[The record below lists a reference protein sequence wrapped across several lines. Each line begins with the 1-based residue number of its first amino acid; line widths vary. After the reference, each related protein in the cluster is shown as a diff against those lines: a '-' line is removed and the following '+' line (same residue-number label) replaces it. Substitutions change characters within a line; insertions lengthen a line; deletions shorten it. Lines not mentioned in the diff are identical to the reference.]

1 MNLPTKLTVSRIVI
15 VVVMLLGLFTCDIL
29 YMAGI
34 LVMPMVGTINLAYFI
49 SFFLFVIASLTDMLD
64 GKIARKYNLVT
75 DMGKFLDP
83 VADKLL
89 VNLTLIYLALPHF
102 GTNNAFIPLSCVI
115 IMIGRD
121 LIIDAFRLVA
131 STKGSVVAANIF
143 GKLKTVFQMVAIP
156 MVLLNSWP
164 FAYFDADWNN
174 YLRICNIA
182 IYIAT
187 AMSLI
192 SLIIYLKQNWHILLE
207 KKENDLN
214 LCYNK

>member
-1 MNLPTKLTVSRIVI
+1 MNLPTKLTLSRIVI
-15 VVVMLLGLFTCDIL
+15 VVIMLAGLFTCDIL
-29 YMAGI
+29 HMAGV
-34 LVMPMVGTINLAYFI
+34 LTMPMIGPINLAYFI
-49 SFFLFVIASLTDMLD
+49 SFFLFIIASITDLLD

-89 VNLTLIYLALPHF
+89 VNLTLIYLAVPHF
-102 GTNNAFIPLSCVI
+102 GTNNAVIPLSCVI

-121 LIIDAFRLVA
+121 LIIDAFRLAAA
-131 STKGSVVAANIF
+131 SKGSILAANIF
-143 GKLKTVFQMVAIP
+143 GKLKTVFQMIAIP

-207 KKENDLN
+207 KKEND
-214 LCYNK
+214 

>member
-34 LVMPMVGTINLAYFI
+34 LTMPMIGPINLAYFI

-83 VADKLL
+83 VADKHL

-102 GTNNAFIPLSCVI
+102 GTNNAVIPVSCVI

-207 KKENDLN
+207 KKEND
-214 LCYNK
+214 

>member
-34 LVMPMVGTINLAYFI
+34 LTMPMIGPINLAYFI

-102 GTNNAFIPLSCVI
+102 GTNNAVIPVSCVI

-207 KKENDLN
+207 KKEND
-214 LCYNK
+214 

>member
-34 LVMPMVGTINLAYFI
+34 LVMPMVGPINLAYFI

-102 GTNNAFIPLSCVI
+102 GTNNAVIPVSCVI

-143 GKLKTVFQMVAIP
+143 GKLKTVFQMIAIP

-207 KKENDLN
+207 KKEND
-214 LCYNK
+214 

>member
-1 MNLPTKLTVSRIVI
+1 MNLPTKLTLSRIVI
-15 VVVMLLGLFTCDIL
+15 VVVMLVGLFTCDIL
-29 YMAGI
+29 CGAGI
-34 LVMPMVGTINLAYFI
+34 MTMPTIGPINVAYLVSFI
-49 SFFLFVIASLTDMLD
+49 LFIIASITDALD

-102 GTNNAFIPLSCVI
+102 NLANQATIPLFCVI

-121 LIIDAFRLVA
+121 LIIDAFRLAAA
-131 STKGSVVAANIF
+131 SKGSILAANIF
-143 GKLKTVFQMVAIP
+143 GKLKTVFQMIAIP

-164 FAYFDADWNN
+164 FAYFDAGWST

-182 IYIAT
+182 VYLAT
-187 AMSLI
+187 AMSLL
-192 SLIIYLKQNWHILLE
+192 SLIIYLKQNWHILTEE
-207 KKENDLN
+207 KQK
-214 LCYNK
+214 

>member
-34 LVMPMVGTINLAYFI
+34 LVMPMLGPINLAYFI

-102 GTNNAFIPLSCVI
+102 GTNNAVIPLSCVI

-207 KKENDLN
+207 KKEND
-214 LCYNK
+214 

>member
-1 MNLPTKLTVSRIVI
+1 MNLPTKLTLSRIVI
-15 VVVMLLGLFTCDIL
+15 VVVMLIGLFTCDIL
-29 YMAGI
+29 YKAGV
-34 LVMPMVGTINLAYFI
+34 LTMPTLGPVNVAYLICFVLFI
-49 SFFLFVIASLTDMLD
+49 IASITDALD

-102 GTNNAFIPLSCVI
+102 ELANQATIPLFCVI

-121 LIIDAFRLVA
+121 LIIDAFRLAAA
-131 STKGSVVAANIF
+131 SKGSILAANIF
-143 GKLKTVFQMVAIP
+143 GKLKTVFQMIAIP

-164 FAYFDADWNN
+164 FAYFDGGWDN

-182 IYIAT
+182 VYLAT
-187 AMSLI
+187 AMSLL
-192 SLIIYLKQNWHILLE
+192 SLIIYLKQNWHILTEE
-207 KKENDLN
+207 KQK
-214 LCYNK
+214 

>member
-34 LVMPMVGTINLAYFI
+34 LVMPMIGPINLAYFI

-102 GTNNAFIPLSCVI
+102 GTDNAVIPVSCVI

-207 KKENDLN
+207 KKEND
-214 LCYNK
+214 

>member
-34 LVMPMVGTINLAYFI
+34 LVMPMIGPINLAYFI

-102 GTNNAFIPLSCVI
+102 GTNNAVIPASCVI

-207 KKENDLN
+207 KKEND
-214 LCYNK
+214 

>member
-34 LVMPMVGTINLAYFI
+34 LLTMPMIGPINLAYFI

-102 GTNNAFIPLSCVI
+102 GTNNAVIPLSCVI

-164 FAYFDADWNN
+164 FAYFDANWNN

-207 KKENDLN
+207 KKEND
-214 LCYNK
+214 

>member
-34 LVMPMVGTINLAYFI
+34 LVMPMIGPINLAYFI

-207 KKENDLN
+207 KKEND
-214 LCYNK
+214 

>member
-34 LVMPMVGTINLAYFI
+34 LTMPMIGPINLAYFI

-89 VNLTLIYLALPHF
+89 VNLTLIYLAFPRHF
-102 GTNNAFIPLSCVI
+102 GINDAAYIPLFCVI

-207 KKENDLN
+207 KKEND
-214 LCYNK
+214 

>member
-1 MNLPTKLTVSRIVI
+1 MNLPTKLTLSRIVI
-15 VVVMLLGLFTCDIL
+15 VVVMLVGLFTCDIL
-29 YMAGI
+29 YVAGV
-34 LVMPMVGTINLAYFI
+34 LTMPMIGPINLAYFI
-49 SFFLFVIASLTDMLD
+49 SFFLFIIASLTDMLD

-89 VNLTLIYLALPHF
+89 VNLTLIYLAIPHF
-102 GTNNAFIPLSCVI
+102 GTDNAVIPLSCVI

-121 LIIDAFRLVA
+121 LIIDAFRMVA
-131 STKGSVVAANIF
+131 SSKGSVVAANIF

-164 FAYFDADWNN
+164 FAYFDAGWSN
-174 YLRICNIA
+174 YLRVCNIA
-182 IYIAT
+182 IYVAT

-192 SLIIYLKQNWHILLE
+192 SLIIYLKQNWHVLTD
-207 KKENDLN
+207 KKEND
-214 LCYNK
+214 

>member
-34 LVMPMVGTINLAYFI
+34 LVMPMIGPINLAYFI

-102 GTNNAFIPLSCVI
+102 GTNNAAIPVSCVI

-207 KKENDLN
+207 KKEND
-214 LCYNK
+214 

>member
-29 YMAGI
+29 CNAGI
-34 LVMPMVGTINLAYFI
+34 MTMPMIGPINLAYFI
-49 SFFLFVIASLTDMLD
+49 SFFLFIIASLTDMLD

-102 GTNNAFIPLSCVI
+102 GTNNAVIPVSCVI

-207 KKENDLN
+207 KKEND
-214 LCYNK
+214 

>member
-1 MNLPTKLTVSRIVI
+1 MNLPTKLTLSRIVI
-15 VVVMLLGLFTCDIL
+15 VVVMLIGLFTCDIL
-29 YMAGI
+29 HEAGV
-34 LVMPMVGTINLAYFI
+34 LTMPTLGPVNVAYLICFVLFI
-49 SFFLFVIASLTDMLD
+49 IASITDALD

-89 VNLTLIYLALPHF
+89 VNLTRIYLALPHF
-102 GTNNAFIPLSCVI
+102 GLANQATIPLFCVI

-121 LIIDAFRLVA
+121 LIIDAFRLAAA
-131 STKGSVVAANIF
+131 SKGSILAANIF

-164 FAYFDADWNN
+164 FAYFDAGWNN

-182 IYIAT
+182 VYLAT
-187 AMSLI
+187 AMSLL
-192 SLIIYLKQNWHILLE
+192 SLIIYLKQNWHILTEE
-207 KKENDLN
+207 KQK
-214 LCYNK
+214 

>member
-34 LVMPMVGTINLAYFI
+34 LTMPMIGPINLAYFI
-49 SFFLFVIASLTDMLD
+49 SFFLFIIASLTDMLD

-102 GTNNAFIPLSCVI
+102 GTNNAVIPVSCVI

-207 KKENDLN
+207 KKEND
-214 LCYNK
+214 

>member
-1 MNLPTKLTVSRIVI
+1 MNLPTKLTLSRIVI
-15 VVVMLLGLFTCDIL
+15 VVVMLIGLFTCDIL
-29 YMAGI
+29 HEAGV
-34 LVMPMVGTINLAYFI
+34 LTMPTLGPVNVAYLICFVLFI
-49 SFFLFVIASLTDMLD
+49 IASITDALD

-102 GTNNAFIPLSCVI
+102 GLANQATIPLFCVI

-121 LIIDAFRLVA
+121 LIIDAFRLAAA
-131 STKGSVVAANIF
+131 SKGSILAANIF

-164 FAYFDADWNN
+164 FAYFDAGWNN

-182 IYIAT
+182 VYLAT
-187 AMSLI
+187 AMSLL
-192 SLIIYLKQNWHILLE
+192 SLIIYLKQNWHILTEE
-207 KKENDLN
+207 KQK
-214 LCYNK
+214 

>member
-34 LVMPMVGTINLAYFI
+34 LTMPMIGPINLAYFI

-102 GTNNAFIPLSCVI
+102 GTNNAVIPVSCVI
-115 IMIGRD
+115 IMIGSD

-192 SLIIYLKQNWHILLE
+192 SLIIYLKQNWHILTEE
-207 KKENDLN
+207 KK
-214 LCYNK
+214 K

>member
-34 LVMPMVGTINLAYFI
+34 LVMPMIGPINLAYFI

-102 GTNNAFIPLSCVI
+102 GTNNAVIPVSCVI

-121 LIIDAFRLVA
+121 LVIDAFRLVA

-143 GKLKTVFQMVAIP
+143 GKLKTVFQMVSIP

-164 FAYFDADWNN
+164 FACFDADWNN

-207 KKENDLN
+207 KKEND
-214 LCYNK
+214 

>member
-34 LVMPMVGTINLAYFI
+34 LTMPMIGPINLAYFI

-102 GTNNAFIPLSCVI
+102 GLANQATIPLFCVI

-121 LIIDAFRLVA
+121 LIIDAFRLAAA
-131 STKGSVVAANIF
+131 SKGSILAANIF

-164 FAYFDADWNN
+164 FAYFDGGWDN

-182 IYIAT
+182 VYLAT
-187 AMSLI
+187 AMSLL
-192 SLIIYLKQNWHILLE
+192 SLIIYLKQNWHILTEE
-207 KKENDLN
+207 KQK
-214 LCYNK
+214 

>member
-15 VVVMLLGLFTCDIL
+15 VVVMLLGLFACDIL

-34 LVMPMVGTINLAYFI
+34 LVMPMIGPINLAYFI

-164 FAYFDADWNN
+164 FAYFDADGNN

-207 KKENDLN
+207 KKEND
-214 LCYNK
+214 

>member
-34 LVMPMVGTINLAYFI
+34 ILTMPMIGPINIAYFI

-207 KKENDLN
+207 KKEND
-214 LCYNK
+214 

>member
-34 LVMPMVGTINLAYFI
+34 LTMPMIGPINLAYFI
-49 SFFLFVIASLTDMLD
+49 SFFLFFIASLTDMLD

-102 GTNNAFIPLSCVI
+102 GTNNAVIPVSCVI

-207 KKENDLN
+207 KKEND
-214 LCYNK
+214 

>member
-34 LVMPMVGTINLAYFI
+34 LTMPMIGPINLAYFI

-102 GTNNAFIPLSCVI
+102 GTNNAVIPVSCVI

-182 IYIAT
+182 IYLAT
-187 AMSLI
+187 AMSLL

-207 KKENDLN
+207 KKEND
-214 LCYNK
+214 

>member
-15 VVVMLLGLFTCDIL
+15 AVVMLLGLFTCDIL

-34 LVMPMVGTINLAYFI
+34 LVMPMIGPINLAYFI

-164 FAYFDADWNN
+164 FAYFDSDWNN

-207 KKENDLN
+207 KKEND
-214 LCYNK
+214 

>member
-1 MNLPTKLTVSRIVI
+1 MNLPTKLTLSRIVI
-15 VVVMLLGLFTCDIL
+15 VVVMLIGLFTCDIL

-34 LVMPMVGTINLAYFI
+34 LNMPTLGPVNVAYLICFVLFI
-49 SFFLFVIASLTDMLD
+49 IASVTDALD

-102 GTNNAFIPLSCVI
+102 GLDKQATIPLFCVI

-121 LIIDAFRLVA
+121 LIIDAFRLAAA
-131 STKGSVVAANIF
+131 SKGSILAANIF
-143 GKLKTVFQMVAIP
+143 GKLKTVFQMIAIP
-156 MVLLNSWP
+156 MVFLNSWP
-164 FAYFDADWNN
+164 FAYFDAGWNN

-182 IYIAT
+182 VYLAT
-187 AMSLI
+187 AMSLL
-192 SLIIYLKQNWHILLE
+192 SLIIYLKQNWHILTEE
-207 KKENDLN
+207 KQK
-214 LCYNK
+214 

>member
-34 LVMPMVGTINLAYFI
+34 LVMPMIGPINLAYFI

-89 VNLTLIYLALPHF
+89 VNLILIYLALPHF
-102 GTNNAFIPLSCVI
+102 GTNNAVIPVSCVI

-207 KKENDLN
+207 KKEND
-214 LCYNK
+214 

>member
-34 LVMPMVGTINLAYFI
+34 LVMPMIGPINLAYFI

-102 GTNNAFIPLSCVI
+102 GTNNAVIPVSCVI

-174 YLRICNIA
+174 YLRICNFA

-207 KKENDLN
+207 KKEND
-214 LCYNK
+214 

>member
-34 LVMPMVGTINLAYFI
+34 LVMPMIGPINLAYFI

-102 GTNNAFIPLSCVI
+102 GTDNAFIPLSCVI

-207 KKENDLN
+207 KKEND
-214 LCYNK
+214 

>member
-34 LVMPMVGTINLAYFI
+34 LTMPMIGPINLAYFI

-102 GTNNAFIPLSCVI
+102 GTNNAVIPVSCVI

-156 MVLLNSWP
+156 MVRLNSLP

-207 KKENDLN
+207 KKEND
-214 LCYNK
+214 

>member
-34 LVMPMVGTINLAYFI
+34 LVMPMVGPINLAYFI

-102 GTNNAFIPLSCVI
+102 GTNNAVIPVSCVI

-207 KKENDLN
+207 KKEND
-214 LCYNK
+214 

>member
-34 LVMPMVGTINLAYFI
+34 LTMPMIGPINLAYFI

-102 GTNNAFIPLSCVI
+102 GTNNAVIPLSCVI

-207 KKENDLN
+207 KKEND
-214 LCYNK
+214 

>member
-34 LVMPMVGTINLAYFI
+34 LTMPMIGPINLAYFI
-49 SFFLFVIASLTDMLD
+49 SFFLFVVASLTDMLD

-207 KKENDLN
+207 KKEND
-214 LCYNK
+214 

>member
-1 MNLPTKLTVSRIVI
+1 MNLPTKLTLSRIVI
-15 VVVMLLGLFTCDIL
+15 VVVMLIGLFTCDIL

-34 LVMPMVGTINLAYFI
+34 LNMPTLGPVNVAYLICFVLFI
-49 SFFLFVIASLTDMLD
+49 IASITDALD

-89 VNLTLIYLALPHF
+89 VNLTLIYLAIPHF
-102 GTNNAFIPLSCVI
+102 GLDDVQARIPLFCVI

-121 LIIDAFRLVA
+121 LIIDAFRLAAA
-131 STKGSVVAANIF
+131 SKGSILAANIF

-156 MVLLNSWP
+156 MVFLNSWP
-164 FAYFDADWNN
+164 FSYFDAGWNN

-182 IYIAT
+182 VYLAT
-187 AMSLI
+187 AMSLL

-207 KKENDLN
+207 KKEND
-214 LCYNK
+214 